1 MVTGMCCWLNHWSV
15 VSSLKEM
22 CRVVKSPYMVMV
34 MCEIVELNSNSHS
47 DNSRG
52 VKIWLTLPLWGFI
65 SSWEGKRVNRSVI
78 LSLMWYLLRRSIAL
92 WLSFFLLSFTWVLTS
107 FSWYIIPSGPHSIK
121 PNPLLSLRVPYPCQ
135 SERQREYQSTTR
147 NQLYRSDGI
156 LNRSQ
161 PISATIAACL
171 LWRKYIRFPILR
183 RGTVQPSQH
192 GSRYLWFALLLLP
205 STSRNRT
212 ATTRRAVRRQTT
224 VLPF

>member
-107 FSWYIIPSGPHSIK
+107 FSWYIIPSGTLNQTQPSALAPCPLPLSIRTTT
-121 PNPLLSLRVPYPCQ
+121 RVPVYHTKP
-135 SERQREYQSTTR
+135 T
-147 NQLYRSDGI
+147 
-156 LNRSQ
+156 
-161 PISATIAACL
+161 
-171 LWRKYIRFPILR
+171 
-183 RGTVQPSQH
+183 
-192 GSRYLWFALLLLP
+192 LP
-205 STSRNRT
+205 
-212 ATTRRAVRRQTT
+212 VRWNS
-224 VLPF
+224 